1 MRRKKNY
8 AMVKLNV
15 PKRVTLPNGRIFI
28 ARYKKIK
35 KSELPPNIVMRRAAP
50 RGRRRRRRLQQGEGI
65 FHFVKKVAKNPLVR
79 SIAKKGL
86 EYAPG
91 VYHNLTKRVKNKTL
105 KRILKSDAG
114 HLAKNKGLLNFQID
128 KFFKDKE
135 NEEIKK
141 NYMGVYSMNKIT
153 RYITFYEKIKKKK
166 KR

>member
-1 MRRKKNY
+1 MK
-8 AMVKLNV
+8 
-15 PKRVTLPNGRIFI
+15 
-28 ARYKKIK
+28 
-35 KSELPPNIVMRRAAP
+35 RAAP
-50 RGRRRRRRLQQGEGI
+50 RGRRRRRRLQQGQGI

-86 EYAPG
+86 EYAAG

-105 KRILKSDAG
+105 KRILNSDAG

-153 RYITFYEKIKKKK
+153 RYINFYEKIKKKK
-166 KR
+166 KTVNILLQYLIQTIIMNQESTGGVLSIFAPKKLFFSRIIWNRRI